1 MGTIN
6 DDNRTV
12 VKIYGEDYIIKG
24 SNPPEHVA
32 KLAHM
37 VDKQMC
43 LIKEKNPKLSSSK
56 VAIMA
61 AMHIADKY
69 IALEKEQ
76 QELLE
81 MIEQEENGG
90 D

>member
-1 MGTIN
+1 MGEFKA
-6 DDNRTV
+6 DNRTT

-24 SNPPEHVA
+24 KNPPEYVA

-69 IALEKEQ
+69 LNLQQEQ

-81 MIEQEENGG
+81 LIEQEYGG